1 MKLYHPLSLHFKLLQ
16 HGWKHLYT
24 VPAGIMQFTHIVAV
38 NISIRQHHGR
48 VVFIHDLSRDFT
60 DQSGIGAV
68 GHGQRLSQLV
78 KRFTAHWAV
87 WVFRGAI
94 LLVALTGLE
103 MGVKD

>member
-1 MKLYHPLSLHFKLLQ
+1 MNLYRPLSLHFKLLQ

-60 DQSGIGAV
+60 D
-68 GHGQRLSQLV
+68 
-78 KRFTAHWAV
+78 
-87 WVFRGAI
+87 
-94 LLVALTGLE
+94 
-103 MGVKD
+103 